1 MAQRPTDFVGVEVEC
16 VVSGVDTEYQPPYW
30 RGQPYHGL
38 AMRHRSK
45 ESYVAFAEGFPEQYT
60 LTKAGV
66 AGNRQEV
73 T

>member
-1 MAQRPTDFVGVEVEC
+1 MSCIESLC
-16 VVSGVDTEYQPPYW
+16 VVSGVNTEYQPPFW

-45 ESYVAFAEGFPEQYT
+45 KAFVVFAQGFPEQYT
-60 LTKAGV
+60 LTKAEMTDERQGV
-66 AGNRQEV
+66 